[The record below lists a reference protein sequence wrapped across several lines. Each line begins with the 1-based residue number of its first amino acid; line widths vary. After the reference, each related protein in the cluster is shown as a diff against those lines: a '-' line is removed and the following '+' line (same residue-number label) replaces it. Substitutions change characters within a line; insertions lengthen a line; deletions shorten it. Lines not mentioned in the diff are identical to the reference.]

1 MTVEQF
7 VNVSG
12 EVYVID
18 ALAEYLPS
26 WLVDLIH
33 SRGDAIGGL
42 TVQDVAP
49 IVEVR
54 DTKNVTLELVNVAA
68 RVLELMPEWWSQHAE
83 EQGHKVWAQLL
94 ALEIVNA
101 LREAL
106 ERTAEGATVEYHV
119 EVSML
124 VNGELI
130 ESDSYEGEDF
140 ADALY
145 TVEQFA
151 DRI

>member
-33 SRGDAIGGL
+33 SRGGNVPGL
-42 TVQDVAP
+42 TVADIAP

-54 DTKNVTLELVNVAA
+54 DAQAA
-68 RVLELMPEWWSQHAE
+68 RILELMPEWAE
-83 EQGHKVWAQLL
+83 DQGHKVWAQLL
-94 ALEIVNA
+94 ALEIVDA
-101 LREAL
+101 LRVAL
-106 ERTAEGATVEYHV
+106 ENCAGGAMVEYHV
-119 EVSML
+119 EVSMR

-130 ESDSYEGEDF
+130 DDAVYEGEDF
-140 ADALY
+140 ADALH